1 VGNGLGRAIAAV
13 ALLLA
18 APAVAQS
25 YSDGYTF
32 LKAVK
37 DRDFDKVS
45 GVISQPG
52 SVVVNSKERGSGDGG
67 IHLVARGRDLP
78 WLNFLLQKG
87 ARPDLQNAQG
97 NTALAIAAELGWV
110 DGAQVL
116 LARRASVDLANSR
129 GETPLILAV
138 QRRDIQM
145 VRLLLASGADPKKTD
160 SVTGSSALDYARQDV
175 RAAPLLKLLETPVA
189 KPRAVSGPKL

>member
-1 VGNGLGRAIAAV
+1 MGKTFGRAIAAL
-13 ALLLA
+13 AILFAAPLA
-18 APAVAQS
+18 AQN

-37 DRDFDKVS
+37 DRDIDKVS

-52 SVVVNSKERGSGDGG
+52 SIVINSKERGSGDGAVH
-67 IHLVARGRDLP
+67 IVARGRDLP

-87 ARPDLQNAQG
+87 ARPDLVNAQG
-97 NTALAIAAELGWV
+97 NTALAIAAELGWAE
-110 DGAQVL
+110 GAQLL

-145 VRLLLASGADPKKTD
+145 VRLLLAAGADPKKTD
-160 SVTGSSALDYARQDV
+160 SVTGSSALDYARKDV
-175 RAAPLLKLLETPVA
+175 RAAPLLKLLDTPVA
-189 KPRAVSGPKL
+189 KPKAVAGPKL

>member
-1 VGNGLGRAIAAV
+1 MGKAVGRAIAAV
-13 ALLLA
+13 AFLFA
-18 APAVAQS
+18 TPVASQS

-37 DRDFDKVS
+37 DRDIEKLN

-52 SVVVNSKERGSGDGG
+52 SVVINSKERGSGDGAVH
-67 IHLVARGRDLP
+67 IVSRGRDLA
-78 WLNFLLQKG
+78 WLNYLLQKG
-87 ARPDLQNAQG
+87 ARADLQNAEG
-97 NTALAIAAELGWV
+97 NTALAIAAQLGWV
-110 DGAQVL
+110 DGAQLL

-145 VRLLLASGADPKKTD
+145 VRLLLAGGANPKKTD
-160 SVTGSSALDYARQDV
+160 SVTGYSALDYAKQDA
-175 RAAPLLKLLETPVA
+175 RAAPVLKLLEAPVE
-189 KPRAVSGPKL
+189 KPKAVAGPRF

>member
-1 VGNGLGRAIAAV
+1 MGKTFGRAIAAL
-13 ALLLA
+13 AILFAAPLA
-18 APAVAQS
+18 AQN

-37 DRDFDKVS
+37 DRDIDKVS

-52 SVVVNSKERGSGDGG
+52 SIVINSKERGSGDGAVH
-67 IHLVARGRDLP
+67 IVARGRDLP

-87 ARPDLQNAQG
+87 ARPDLVNAQG
-97 NTALAIAAELGWV
+97 NTALAIAAELGWAE
-110 DGAQVL
+110 GAQLL

-138 QRRDIQM
+138 QRRDMQM
-145 VRLLLASGADPKKTD
+145 VRLLLAAGADPKKTD
-160 SVTGSSALDYARQDV
+160 SVTGSSALDYARKDV
-175 RAAPLLKLLETPVA
+175 RAAPLLKLLDTPVA
-189 KPRAVSGPKL
+189 KPKAVAGPKL